1 MNTILVT
8 YDTRQD
14 GERGETAVVLPISDK
29 NLMDLT
35 YGSSDVAHCLIEP
48 ALIAVEML
56 LVGVLAALWLAVGL
70 TANWGQKRIDEAAER
85 RHSDYRRVA
94 ARHGRRIRK

>member
-1 MNTILVT
+1 MHTILVT

-35 YGSSDVAHCLIEP
+35 YGSSD
-48 ALIAVEML
+48 
-56 LVGVLAALWLAVGL
+56 GR
-70 TANWGQKRIDEAAER
+70 TA
-85 RHSDYRRVA
+85 
-94 ARHGRRIRK
+94 

>member
-14 GERGETAVVLPISDK
+14 G
-29 NLMDLT
+29 
-35 YGSSDVAHCLIEP
+35 SSDVEHCLIEP

-56 LVGVLAALWLAVGL
+56 RGNVYVPGSIKDV
-70 TANWGQKRIDEAAER
+70 RER
-85 RHSDYRRVA
+85 
-94 ARHGRRIRK
+94 GKGNE

>member
-14 GERGETAVVLPISDK
+14 GECGETAVVLPISDE

-35 YGSSDVAHCLIEP
+35 YGRSDVEHCLIEP
-48 ALIAVEML
+48 ALVAVEML
-56 LVGVLAALWLAVGL
+56 RGNVYVPGSIKDIRERKQ
-70 TANWGQKRIDEAAER
+70 TDE
-85 RHSDYRRVA
+85 
-94 ARHGRRIRK
+94 

>member
-1 MNTILVT
+1 MTLLYFAAFFALLGIVCI
-8 YDTRQD
+8 
-14 GERGETAVVLPISDK
+14 ALPYHIG
-29 NLMDLT
+29 MT
-35 YGSSDVAHCLIEP
+35 GVCL
-48 ALIAVEML
+48 L
-56 LVGVLAALWLAVGL
+56 LLAAVLAALWLAVGL

>member
-35 YGSSDVAHCLIEP
+35 YGSSDVEHYLIEP

-56 LVGVLAALWLAVGL
+56 RGNVYVPGSIKDV
-70 TANWGQKRIDEAAER
+70 RER
-85 RHSDYRRVA
+85 RKDNE
-94 ARHGRRIRK
+94 

>member
-14 GERGETAVVLPISDK
+14 DERGETAVVLPISDE

-56 LVGVLAALWLAVGL
+56 RGNVYVPGSIKDV
-70 TANWGQKRIDEAAER
+70 RER
-85 RHSDYRRVA
+85 RQDNE
-94 ARHGRRIRK
+94 

>member
-29 NLMDLT
+29 T
-35 YGSSDVAHCLIEP
+35 
-48 ALIAVEML
+48 
-56 LVGVLAALWLAVGL
+56 
-70 TANWGQKRIDEAAER
+70 
-85 RHSDYRRVA
+85 
-94 ARHGRRIRK
+94 